1 MGLPVETTIAV
12 EQALDALS
20 AYQMSM
26 REARRYVEGDQ
37 PLSFAT
43 EKFRSAFGAI
53 FRAFAI
59 NYCALVVSI
68 INDHIVLKGARHED
82 DDEEVQGDIST
93 VFERNYLSSLA
104 KTAHAEALITGQSA
118 IIIWPDRR
126 GFPIFFPNRGDQIAV
141 IYDNDAPMDPMAAV
155 KVWQIGDK
163 SVGITVYFPD
173 RIEKYIAEASSNDVV
188 VSRRAIEKRQ
198 VTGEPW
204 PVPNPYGRVPVFPLY
219 NNRSLRGFSSEVRD
233 ILPLQNALNK
243 TWMDLLVAMEFQA
256 IPLRWVAGLDVEID
270 PTTGKP
276 MPPFVPGADRIWAV
290 PYEGAKFG
298 QFEPADLSPFL
309 EVASGIVQH
318 IAALSR
324 IPVHYLI
331 PPTAIW
337 PSGEALWASMQ
348 GFERYVQTKRGEFG
362 RSWQEAMQFALKI
375 MGRNIDVEEISII
388 WDSVAPVRDIEKYS
402 AQLLKGRLGVP
413 REQLLKE
420 IGYSIDEVNRFTESM
435 ATSAPEGMEERIS
448 GGEFLREVPKE
459 ARPFVAD
466 EARET

>member
-1 MGLPVETTIAV
+1 M
-12 EQALDALS
+12 LDA
-20 AYQMSM
+20 
-26 REARRYVEGDQ
+26 REYVEGDQ

-59 NYCALVVSI
+59 NYCALVVGI
-68 INDHIVLKGARHED
+68 INDHIVLKNVRHEK
-82 DDEEVQGDIST
+82 DDENIQNLISRI
-93 VFERNYLSSLA
+93 FERNYLAPLS
-104 KTAHAEALITGQSA
+104 KTVHAEALITGQSA
-118 IIIWPDRR
+118 IIVWPDES
-126 GFPIFFPNRGDQIAV
+126 GFPTFFPNRGDQIVV
-141 IYDNDAPMDPMAAV
+141 ITDNDDPSAPIAAV
-155 KVWQIGDK
+155 KMWKIDDK
-163 SVGITVYFPD
+163 NAGITVYFPD
-173 RIEKYIAEASSNDVV
+173 RIEKYAAETGLMETI
-188 VSRRAIEKRQ
+188 VSKQSLERRR
-198 VTGEPW
+198 VSGEPW

-219 NNRSLRGFSSEVRD
+219 NNRDLRGFSSEIRD
-233 ILPLQNALNK
+233 IIPLQNALNK

-270 PTTGKP
+270 PTTGRP
-276 MPPFVPGADRIWAV
+276 VPPFVPGADRIWAV

-348 GFERYVQTKRGEFG
+348 GFERYIQTKRGEFG
-362 RSWQEAMQFALKI
+362 RSWQEAVQFALKI
-375 MGRNIDVEEISII
+375 MGKNVDIEEMTVI

-420 IGYSIDEVNRFTESM
+420 IGYSIDEVNRFMESM
-435 ATSAPEGMEERIS
+435 TAVVQDGMEEQIS